1 MTDQRLD
8 EPPEDGPGEADDELD
23 EPTSLSLFEGDEGHL
38 TLDQRR
44 TLVSLLK
51 HRYISAALHPQE
63 WRALLDCELLMKS
76 RLNDMFLDLHVD
88 RVRQIAFKRQAVPE
102 GGGRPFPTLLRD
114 SSYSREETILLVFL
128 RQRFRSEQSAGATDV
143 LVDADELAA
152 AVIPFRPEH
161 ATDRAGDA
169 RRTENAI
176 EGLRK
181 AGILLRT
188 SDPQRFRVAPVI
200 EVLLPL
206 PRVAELLDWLLGENE
221 ALTGNRQPTSA
232 GTVPGRAAPPDA
244 DAESRLALD
253 REDAAN
259 TGDGWKAGEPA

>member
-1 MTDQRLD
+1 MTYQWLD
-8 EPPEDGPGEADDELD
+8 DPPEDSPGEADDELD
-23 EPTSLSLFEGDEGHL
+23 EPTSLSLFEGDEGRL
-38 TLDQRR
+38 TLDQRKA
-44 TLVSLLK
+44 LVSLLK

-63 WRALLDCELLMKS
+63 WRSLLDCELLMRS

-152 AVIPFRPEH
+152 AVTPFRPER

-176 EGLRK
+176 ENLRK

-206 PRVAELLDWLLGENE
+206 PRLAELLDWLLGENE
-221 ALTGNRQPTSA
+221 TLAGDRQPAAA
-232 GTVPGRAAPPDA
+232 GVVPGQAAPPYA
-244 DAESRLALD
+244 ITGSHLALD
-253 REDAAN
+253 SEAAAN
-259 TGDGWKAGEPA
+259 TGDGWKAGKPA